1 MCRYEAA
8 QILKKSGIA
17 VISGF
22 SLGEILHFL
31 HLLKNRS
38 WISFHKSDW
47 IPLTR
52 NLERISS
59 SGMVDN
65 NPTKKGQGKGM
76 TKFISFKE
84 EMMVILR
91 AWIMITVKGNDG
103 YDIFLIRRNFL
114 LETGRRLNLRRLG
127 YESLGALIR
136 NELSDVVTMKQSVRC
151 KSVWLIW
158 PTCCKGN

>member
-91 AWIMITVKGNDG
+91 AWIMITVKGDDG
-103 YDIFLIRRNFL
+103 YDISLIRRHFL
-114 LETGRRLNLRRLG
+114 LDTGLELDLKSLG
-127 YESLGALIR
+127 YQSLLAFIFE
-136 NELSDVVTMKQSVRC
+136 ELSDVVTLKPSVRY
-151 KSVWLIW
+151 KNVWMIW
-158 PTCCKGN
+158 PVPV